1 MYHVNSRL
9 HKSRYQNVQLGN
21 VYMVI
26 VNLFAKEYA
35 VKMANAKTIM
45 LSVNLMIVTKV
56 IVSRASVLAL

>member
-1 MYHVNSRL
+1 
-9 HKSRYQNVQLGN
+9 
-21 VYMVI
+21 MVI